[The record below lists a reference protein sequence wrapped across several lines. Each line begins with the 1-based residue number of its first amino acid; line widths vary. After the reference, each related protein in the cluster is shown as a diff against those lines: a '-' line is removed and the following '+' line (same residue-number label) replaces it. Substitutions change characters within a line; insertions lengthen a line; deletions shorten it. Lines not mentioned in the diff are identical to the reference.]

1 MITETS
7 LYWVLKLDSIRN
19 LFGGINCLFI
29 VFSVIAAIPLVIGT
43 VVYYIAETEHDHYHD
58 HDYGFRK
65 VLMLGYL
72 LEAFFVFAAISSAI
86 CNVLIPSTKEYA
98 MIKVIPMVANS
109 TEFKELKGDAKELY
123 KLGIEA
129 TKSKLKS
136 LALTKDEPKN
146 GK

>member
-19 LFGGINCLFI
+19 IFEGLAVVFTI
-29 VFSVIAAIPLVIGT
+29 FSVIIAVPLLVFIIMHFMSVDGYDDGGT
-43 VVYYIAETEHDHYHD
+43 ERRGLIAGGLVE
-58 HDYGFRK
+58 
-65 VLMLGYL
+65 
-72 LEAFFVFAAISSAI
+72 FVFVFIAISSAI
-86 CNVLIPSTKEYA
+86 CYSLIPSTKEYA

-109 TEFKELKGDAKELY
+109 KEFKELKGDAKELY

-129 TKSKLKS
+129 TKSRLKS
-136 LALTKDEPKN
+136 LALVEDKPEN

>member
-19 LFGGINCLFI
+19 LFEGIACIFTI
-29 VFSVIAAIPLVIGT
+29 FSIIITIPLVVGAVT
-43 VVYYIAETEHDHYHD
+43 YQVSSDFNYDDEKA
-58 HDYGFRK
+58 
-65 VLMLGYL
+65 VLRRILKAGGL
-72 LEAFFVFAAISSAI
+72 VELVLVFIAISSAI
-86 CNVLIPSTKEYA
+86 CHVLIPSTKEYA

-129 TKSKLKS
+129 TKSQLKS
-136 LALTKDEPKN
+136 LTPTKDEAKN

>member
-19 LFGGINCLFI
+19 LFEGIACIFTI
-29 VFSVIAAIPLVIGT
+29 FSVVVAIPLIVCAVLYHVSGDYDNEEDSGERRALMKGGL
-43 VVYYIAETEHDHYHD
+43 VELVLVCIAS
-58 HDYGFRK
+58 
-65 VLMLGYL
+65 
-72 LEAFFVFAAISSAI
+72 SSAI
-86 CNVLIPSTKEYA
+86 CHALIPSTKEYA

-129 TKSKLKS
+129 TKSRLKS
-136 LALTKDEPKN
+136 LAITEGASRD

>member
-7 LYWVLKLDSIRN
+7 LYWALKLDSI
-19 LFGGINCLFI
+19 LDLLGGITVIFTI
-29 VFSVIAAIPLVIGT
+29 FSVIAAIPLAIGT
-43 VVYYIAETEHDHYHD
+43 ILYYIDENDY
-58 HDYGFRK
+58 DYGFRK
-65 VLMLGYL
+65 VLMIGYL
-72 LEAFFVFAAISSAI
+72 LESVFVFIAVSSAI
-86 CNVLIPSTKEYA
+86 CHTLIPSTKEYA

-129 TKSKLKS
+129 TKSQLKS
-136 LALTKDEPKN
+136 LALTKDKPEN

>member
-19 LFGGINCLFI
+19 IFEGLACIFTI
-29 VFSVIAAIPLVIGT
+29 FSVVAAIPLIIFAILHHVSATCYDDGDERRGLIVGGL
-43 VVYYIAETEHDHYHD
+43 VEL
-58 HDYGFRK
+58 
-65 VLMLGYL
+65 VL
-72 LEAFFVFAAISSAI
+72 VFIAISSAV
-86 CNVLIPSTKEYA
+86 CHALIPSTKEYA

-109 TEFKELKGDAKELY
+109 AEFKELKGDAKELY

-129 TKSKLKS
+129 TKAQLKS
-136 LALTKDEPKN
+136 LALTEDKPEN

>member
-7 LYWVLKLDSIRN
+7 LYWVLKLDSIRH
-19 LFGGINCLFI
+19 LFDNISCAFT
-29 VFSVIAAIPLVIGT
+29 VFSIICAIPLIIAAILYYVADFVDDDDNVRKSLLVGVLVELVI
-43 VVYYIAETEHDHYHD
+43 VLIA
-58 HDYGFRK
+58 
-65 VLMLGYL
+65 V
-72 LEAFFVFAAISSAI
+72 SSAI
-86 CNVLIPSTKEYA
+86 CYTLIPSTKEYA

-136 LALTKDEPKN
+136 LAPTKDELKN